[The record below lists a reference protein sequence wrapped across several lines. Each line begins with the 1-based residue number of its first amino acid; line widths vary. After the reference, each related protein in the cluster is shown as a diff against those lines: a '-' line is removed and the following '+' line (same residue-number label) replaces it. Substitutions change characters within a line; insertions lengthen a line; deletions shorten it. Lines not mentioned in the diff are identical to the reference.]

1 MEKTKGLAV
10 QNTEAKYKS
19 SEYMK
24 HFWLFLKPYKK
35 PLSTVYFLFFLNS
48 ALNLLPALSIKY
60 YIDHVLLAN
69 DAGVLWLKAG
79 STASERTI
87 FSIIFM
93 AVMAVIIFAANCV
106 GVVMHRQATRSV
118 ELVIYSIK
126 LRLQDHIN
134 KLSLSYFNSE
144 RVGDVLTKTV
154 SDINNLSVMLRN
166 SFHLVYVTIHFLLV
180 PVIMIILSPLLFVAA
195 MLPMPV
201 LFYAFHSIR
210 TKLKPL
216 YRKQRIH
223 QSQIT
228 SQLQETI
235 SGIKEIKAFS
245 LEDHS
250 SEIYREVNRQFFDIQ
265 NEIMRVFSFNHQLSY
280 GIMDWGRMQIAV
292 VGGICMFYTLGSV
305 TIGTITLFLMLSNY
319 LYGSISAIMNVFN
332 LFQDG
337 MVALERIVDFL
348 KIVPDINDKT
358 GAINLAKNAVK
369 GNVRFRDV
377 KFSYGSRE
385 LVLDGINLEVSV
397 GEKIAVVGPTGSGK
411 TTLLSLLPRFYD
423 PQNGSIEIDGK
434 DIREFTQTSLRQN
447 IGIVF
452 QETFLFY
459 GTIRDNLLFAN
470 PDKNEDEIKN
480 ACIMANIYDTIMRF
494 PDKFE
499 TVVGERGVRL
509 SGGQKQRL
517 AIARV
522 ILKDPAIVIL
532 DEATS
537 SVDTVTEK
545 LIQQSIDNML
555 KSRTAFIIAHRLSTI
570 QKCDRIIVLY
580 DKKIAETGNHQ
591 QLLDKRGIY
600 YNMHSVYAS

>member
-1 MEKTKGLAV
+1 MSNADGLANEFAEP
-10 QNTEAKYKS
+10 QNKK

-48 ALNLLPALSIKY
+48 ALNLLPAISIKY
-60 YIDHVLLAN
+60 YIDHVLIAN
-69 DAGVLWLKAG
+69 DANILWLKAG
-79 STASERTI
+79 STAFDKTI
-87 FSIIFM
+87 FSILFLAAM
-93 AVMAVIIFAANCV
+93 AILIIIANSV
-106 GVVMHRQATRSV
+106 GVIMHRRATRSV

-134 KLSLSYFNSE
+134 KLSLSYFNSA

-154 SDINNLSVMLRN
+154 TDINNLSIMLRN
-166 SFHLVYVTIHFLLV
+166 SFHLVYVSIHLILV
-180 PVIMIILSPLLFVAA
+180 PLIMLIISPLLFIVS
-195 MLPMPV
+195 MLPLPV
-201 LFYAFHSIR
+201 LVYAFHAIR

-216 YRKQRIH
+216 YRKQRKH

-245 LEDHS
+245 LEEHS
-250 SEIYREVNRQFFDIQ
+250 TENYRVVNRQFVDVQ
-265 NEIMRVFSFNHQLSY
+265 NEIMRVFSINHQLSY
-280 GIMDWGRMQIAV
+280 GTMDWGRMLIAV
-292 VGGICMFYTLGSV
+292 IGGIFMFYKIGSV
-305 TIGTITLFLMLSNY
+305 TLGTITLFLMLTNY
-319 LYGSISAIMNVFN
+319 LYGSISGIMNVMN

-348 KIVPDINDKT
+348 KIVPDIKDKPS
-358 GAINLAKNAVK
+358 AAKLDFVH
-369 GNVRFRDV
+369 GNVSYKNV
-377 KFSYGSRE
+377 KFSYDRE
-385 LVLDGINLEVSV
+385 AVLDGVNLEVNA
-397 GEKIAVVGPTGSGK
+397 GEKIAIVGPTGSGK

-423 PQNGSIEIDGK
+423 PQQGAILIDGK
-434 DIREFTQTSLRQN
+434 DIRDFTQTSLRQN

-470 PDKNEDEIKN
+470 PGKTDDEIKQ
-480 ACIMANIYDTIMRF
+480 ACVMANIYDTIMEL

-499 TVVGERGVRL
+499 TIVGERGVKL
-509 SGGQKQRL
+509 SGGQKQRI

-522 ILKDPAIVIL
+522 FLKNPAIVIL

-537 SVDTVTEK
+537 SVDSVTEK
-545 LIQQSIDNML
+545 LIQQSIENML
-555 KSRTAFIIAHRLSTI
+555 ENRTAFIIAHRLSTI
-570 QKCDRIIVLY
+570 QKCDRIIVLAN
-580 DKKIAETGNHQ
+580 KNIIETGTHE
-591 QLLDKRGIY
+591 QLLEKKGIY
-600 YNMHSVYAS
+600 YDMHNVYAI

>member
-1 MEKTKGLAV
+1 MKKTKGPDE
-10 QNTEAKYKS
+10 QNPEPQDKKP
-19 SEYMK
+19 EYMK
-24 HFWLFLKPYKK
+24 HFWLFLKPYRK

-69 DAGVLWLKAG
+69 DANILWLKAG
-79 STASERTI
+79 STAFEKTI
-87 FSIIFM
+87 FSIAFIGLM
-93 AVMAVIIFAANCV
+93 GVVILIANSV

-126 LRLQDHIN
+126 LKLQDHIN
-134 KLSLSYFNSE
+134 KLSLSYFNSA

-166 SFHLVYVTIHFLLV
+166 SFHLVYATIHLVLV
-180 PVIMIILSPLLFVAA
+180 PIIMVILSPVLFVVA

-201 LFYAFHSIR
+201 LFYAFYTIR

-216 YRKQRIH
+216 YRKQRTH

-250 SEIYREVNRQFFDIQ
+250 SQIYRDVNRQFYDVQ
-265 NEIMRVFSFNHQLSY
+265 NEIMRVFSINHQLSY
-280 GIMDWGRMQIAV
+280 GSMDWGRMQIAV
-292 VGGICMFYTLGSV
+292 IGGIFMFYKFGSV

-319 LYGSISAIMNVFN
+319 LYGSIGAILNVMN

-337 MVALERIVDFL
+337 MVGLERIVDFL

-358 GAINLAKNAVK
+358 GALKLEKNTVK
-369 GNVRFRDV
+369 GNISFKDV
-377 KFSYGSRE
+377 KFSYGRE
-385 LVLDGINLEVSV
+385 QVLDGINLEVNS

-423 PQNGSIEIDGK
+423 LQNGSIKIDGR
-434 DIREFTQTSLRQN
+434 DIRDFTQTSLRQN

-470 PDKNEDEIKN
+470 PGKTEDEMKTS
-480 ACIMANIYDTIMRF
+480 CMMANIYDTIIEL
-494 PDKFE
+494 PDKFD
-499 TVVGERGVRL
+499 TLVGERGVKL

-522 ILKDPAIVIL
+522 FLKDPAIVIL

-537 SVDTVTEK
+537 SVDSVTEK

-555 KSRTAFIIAHRLSTI
+555 ENRTAFIIAHRLSTI
-570 QKCDRIIVLY
+570 QKCDRIIVLAN
-580 DKKIAETGNHQ
+580 KKIIETGTHQ
-591 QLLDKRGIY
+591 QLLNKKGIY
-600 YNMHSVYAS
+600 YDMHSVYAL

>member
-1 MEKTKGLAV
+1 
-10 QNTEAKYKS
+10 
-19 SEYMK
+19 MK

-60 YIDHVLLAN
+60 YIDHVLITN
-69 DAGVLWLKAG
+69 DANIFWLKAG
-79 STASERTI
+79 STAFEKTI
-87 FSIIFM
+87 FSIAFIALM
-93 AVMAVIIFAANCV
+93 GVVILIANSV
-106 GVVMHRQATRSV
+106 GVAMHRLATRSV

-126 LRLQDHIN
+126 LKLQDHIN
-134 KLSLSYFNSE
+134 KLSLSYFNSA

-154 SDINNLSVMLRN
+154 SDINNFSLMLRN
-166 SFHLVYVTIHFLLV
+166 SFHLVYVTIHLVLV
-180 PVIMIILSPLLFVAA
+180 PVIMVILSPVLFVVA

-201 LFYAFHSIR
+201 LFYAFYTIR

-216 YRKQRIH
+216 YRKQRTH

-250 SEIYREVNRQFFDIQ
+250 SEVYRNVNRQFYDVQ
-265 NEIMRVFSFNHQLSY
+265 NQIMRVFSFNHQLSY
-280 GIMDWGRMQIAV
+280 GSMDWGRMQIAV
-292 VGGICMFYTLGSV
+292 IGGILMFYKFGSV

-319 LYGSISAIMNVFN
+319 LYGSIGAILNVMN

-337 MVALERIVDFL
+337 MVGLERIVDFL
-348 KIVPDINDKT
+348 KIVPDINDKA
-358 GAINLAKNAVK
+358 GAAKLETASVK
-369 GNVRFRDV
+369 GNVSFKNV
-377 KFSYGSRE
+377 KFSYGRE
-385 LVLDGINLEVSV
+385 QVLDGINLEVNS

-411 TTLLSLLPRFYD
+411 TTLISLLPRFYD
-423 PQNGSIEIDGK
+423 PQEGSIQIDGQ
-434 DIREFTQTSLRQN
+434 DIRDFTQTSLRQN

-459 GTIRDNLLFAN
+459 GNIRDNLLFAN
-470 PDKNEDEIKN
+470 PGKTEDEMKT
-480 ACIMANIYDTIMRF
+480 ACVMANIYDTIIEL
-494 PDKFE
+494 PDKFD
-499 TVVGERGVRL
+499 TIVGERGVKL

-522 ILKDPAIVIL
+522 FLKNPAIVIL

-537 SVDTVTEK
+537 SVDSVTEK

-555 KSRTAFIIAHRLSTI
+555 ENRTAFIIAHRLSTI
-570 QKCDRIIVLY
+570 QKCDKIIVLEN
-580 DKKIAETGNHQ
+580 KKIAEIGTHR
-591 QLLDKRGIY
+591 QLLDKKGVY
-600 YNMHSVYAS
+600 YDMHSVYAL

>member
-1 MEKTKGLAV
+1 MKNIDGSAEQFLEPHNKK
-10 QNTEAKYKS
+10 

-48 ALNLLPALSIKY
+48 ALNLIPAISIKY
-60 YIDHVLLAN
+60 YIDHVLIAN
-69 DAGVLWLKAG
+69 DANVLWLTPHA
-79 STASERTI
+79 TAFDKTI
-87 FSIIFM
+87 FSIVFLLAM
-93 AVMAVIIFAANCV
+93 AVLIIIANFV
-106 GVVMHRQATRSV
+106 GVVMHRRATRSV

-134 KLSLSYFNSE
+134 KLSLAYFNSA

-154 SDINNLSVMLRN
+154 TDINNLSVMLRN
-166 SFHLVYVTIHFLLV
+166 SFHLVYVSIHLILV
-180 PVIMIILSPLLFVAA
+180 PVIMLIISPLLFIIS
-195 MLPMPV
+195 MLPLPILV
-201 LFYAFHSIR
+201 YAFHAIR

-216 YRKQRIH
+216 YRKQRSH

-235 SGIKEIKAFS
+235 TGIKEIKAFS

-250 SEIYREVNRQFFDIQ
+250 TENYRQVNRQFVDVQ

-280 GIMDWGRMQIAV
+280 GTMDWGRMLIAV
-292 VGGICMFYTLGSV
+292 VGGIFIFYKAGTVTL
-305 TIGTITLFLMLSNY
+305 GTITLFLMLSNY
-319 LYGSISAIMNVFN
+319 LYGSISGIMTVMN

-337 MVALERIVDFL
+337 MVGLERIVDFL
-348 KIVPDINDKT
+348 KIVPDIKDKP
-358 GAINLAKNAVK
+358 AAMKLEKDFVH
-369 GNVRFRDV
+369 GNVSFRNIE
-377 KFSYGSRE
+377 FSYGRE
-385 LVLDGINLEVSV
+385 QVLDGINLEISA

-423 PQNGSIEIDGK
+423 PQEGSILIEGR
-434 DIREFTQTSLRQN
+434 DIRDFTQTSLRQN

-470 PDKNEDEIKN
+470 PGKTEDEIKQ
-480 ACIMANIYDTIMRF
+480 ACLMANIYETIMEL
-494 PDKFE
+494 PDKFN
-499 TVVGERGVRL
+499 TLVGERGVKL

-522 ILKDPAIVIL
+522 FLKDPAIVIL

-537 SVDTVTEK
+537 SVDSVTEK

-555 KSRTAFIIAHRLSTI
+555 ENRTAFIIAHRLSTI
-570 QKCDRIIVLY
+570 QKCDRIIVLAN
-580 DKKIAETGNHQ
+580 KNIIESGTHE
-591 QLLDKRGIY
+591 QLLAKKGFY
-600 YNMHSVYAS
+600 YDMHSVYAI

>member
-1 MEKTKGLAV
+1 MIEEPQK
-10 QNTEAKYKS
+10 QPTERSKNA
-19 SEYMK
+19 EYIR

-48 ALNLLPALSIKY
+48 ALNLLPAISIKY
-60 YIDHVLLAN
+60 YIDHILIGG
-69 DAGVLWLKAG
+69 DAEILWLNAE
-79 STASERTI
+79 STAFEKTM
-87 FSIIFM
+87 FSIVFLAAMGILL
-93 AVMAVIIFAANCV
+93 IIANSV
-106 GVVMHRQATRSV
+106 GVAMHRQATRSV

-126 LRLQDHIN
+126 LKLQDHIN
-134 KLSLSYFNSE
+134 KLSLSYFNSA

-154 SDINNLSVMLRN
+154 TDINNLSVMLRN
-166 SFHLVYVTIHFLLV
+166 SFHFVYVSIHLLLV
-180 PVIMIILSPLLFVAA
+180 PIIMLALSPLLFVVS
-195 MLPMPV
+195 MLPLPALV
-201 LFYAFHSIR
+201 YAFHAII

-216 YRKQRIH
+216 YHKQRSH

-228 SQLQETI
+228 SQMQETI
-235 SGIKEIKAFS
+235 TGIKEIKAFS

-250 SEIYREVNRQFFDIQ
+250 AENYRQANRQFANVQ

-280 GIMDWGRMQIAV
+280 GTMDWGRMLIAV
-292 VGGICMFYTLGSV
+292 VGGIFMFYKIGNVTL
-305 TIGTITLFLMLSNY
+305 GTITLFLMLTNY
-319 LYGSISAIMNVFN
+319 LYGSISGIMNVMN

-348 KIVPDINDKT
+348 KIVPDIKDKP
-358 GAINLAKNAVK
+358 AAMKLEKSFVH
-369 GNVRFRDV
+369 GNISFRNV
-377 KFSYGSRE
+377 KFSYGRE
-385 LVLDGINLEVSV
+385 PVLDSINLEVSA

-423 PQNGSIEIDGK
+423 PQEGDILIEGR
-434 DIREFTQTSLRQN
+434 DIRDFTQTSLRQN

-470 PDKNEDEIKN
+470 PAKTDDEIKQ
-480 ACIMANIYDTIMRF
+480 ACIMANIYDTIIEL
-494 PDKFE
+494 PDKFD
-499 TVVGERGVRL
+499 TLVGERGVKL

-522 ILKDPAIVIL
+522 FLKDPAVVIL

-537 SVDTVTEK
+537 SVDSVTEK

-555 KSRTAFIIAHRLSTI
+555 EDRTAFIIAHRLSTI
-570 QKCDRIIVLY
+570 QKCDRIIVLA
-580 DKKIAETGNHQ
+580 DKKIVEAGTHER
-591 QLLDKRGIY
+591 LLEQKGVY
-600 YNMHSVYAS
+600 YDMHKVYTV

>member
-1 MEKTKGLAV
+1 MKNIEEPDR
-10 QNTEAKYKS
+10 QNSAGQNKNT
-19 SEYMK
+19 EYMK
-24 HFWLFLKPYKK
+24 HFWLFIKPYRK

-60 YIDHVLLAN
+60 YIDHVLIAN
-69 DAGVLWLKAG
+69 DANILWLKAG
-79 STASERTI
+79 STPFEKTI
-87 FSIIFM
+87 FSIVFILAM
-93 AVMAVIIFAANCV
+93 GIVIVAANSV
-106 GVVMHRQATRSV
+106 GVMMHRQATRSV

-126 LRLQDHIN
+126 LKLQDHIN
-134 KLSLSYFNSE
+134 KLSLAYFNSA
-144 RVGDVLTKTV
+144 RVGDILTKTV

-166 SFHLVYVTIHFLLV
+166 SFHLVYVTIHLVLV
-180 PVIMIILSPLLFVAA
+180 PVIMLLLSPALFIVA
-195 MLPMPV
+195 MMPMPV
-201 LFYAFHSIR
+201 LFYAFHTIR
-210 TKLKPL
+210 IKLKPL
-216 YRKQRIH
+216 YRKQRTH

-228 SQLQETI
+228 SQMQETI

-250 SEIYREVNRQFFDIQ
+250 SEVYRSVNRQFYDVQ

-280 GIMDWGRMQIAV
+280 GIMDWGRMLIAV
-292 VGGICMFYTLGSV
+292 IGGIFMFYKIGAV

-319 LYGSISAIMNVFN
+319 LYGSIGAILNVMN

-337 MVALERIVDFL
+337 MVGLERIVDFL
-348 KIVPDINDKT
+348 KIVPDIKDKI
-358 GAINLAKNAVK
+358 GAVK
-369 GNVRFRDV
+369 LEKSVKGDVSFKNV
-377 KFSYGSRE
+377 KFSYGRE
-385 LVLDGINLEVSV
+385 QVLDGINFDITS

-423 PQNGSIEIDGK
+423 PQEGSIEIDGR
-434 DIREFTQTSLRQN
+434 DIRDFTQTSLRQN

-470 PDKNEDEIKN
+470 PGKTEDEMKT
-480 ACIMANIYDTIMRF
+480 ACMMANIYDTIIDL
-494 PDKFE
+494 PDKFD
-499 TVVGERGVRL
+499 TIVGERGVKL

-522 ILKDPAIVIL
+522 FLKNPAIVIL

-537 SVDTVTEK
+537 SVDSVTEK

-555 KSRTAFIIAHRLSTI
+555 ENRTAFIIAHRLSTI
-570 QKCDRIIVLY
+570 QKCDKIIVLAN
-580 DKKIAETGNHQ
+580 KKIIETGTHQ
-591 QLLDKRGIY
+591 QLLDKKGVY
-600 YNMHSVYAS
+600 YDMHSVYALQ